1 MRDTVIPP
9 PSLRRGLGDGW
20 RTRSSQNPPPP
31 TPPQPR
37 RGANFGHSGR
47 DARAPQRW
55 RLALERFWRV
65 YVEFIRVGFV
75 NTLAYRLRYYTGIVT
90 YFIYVTVYY
99 FIWKAIYEH
108 SSTIEGFDF
117 SHILTYIAVGWII
130 RSFYFNNVDQDMAN
144 QVIEGKLA
152 MDLIKPVN
160 IQCMYVAQAFGE
172 SLFRA
177 GMLSLPTALALMLIY
192 PLRRP
197 ASLHH
202 FLAFLASVLLSF
214 FIVAAIN
221 FAVGTLAVRLK
232 SILGLLR
239 AKYFLLELF
248 SGLLLPISFFP
259 GVFQKIFK
267 LLPFQ
272 YISYIPVLLYLGK
285 INGGAIVGS
294 LALQLVWVVVLFLIG
309 DAMWKVSS
317 RKITIQGG

>member
-1 MRDTVIPP
+1 MRWTAV
-9 PSLRRGLGDGW
+9 
-20 RTRSSQNPPPP
+20 
-31 TPPQPR
+31 PQ
-37 RGANFGHSGR
+37 
-47 DARAPQRW
+47 
-55 RLALERFWRV
+55 RFWRV
-65 YVEFIRVGFV
+65 YAEFIRVGFV

-99 FIWKAIYEH
+99 FIWKAIYAH
-108 SSTIEGFDF
+108 SSSIGGFDF

-160 IQCMYVAQAFGE
+160 IQFMYVAQAFGE
-172 SLFRA
+172 CLFRA
-177 GMLSLPTALALMLIY
+177 GMLSLPSAVVLMLIY

-197 ASLHH
+197 ASLPH
-202 FLAFLASVLLSF
+202 FLAFLVSVLFSF
-214 FIVAAIN
+214 FLVAAIN

-259 GVFQKIFK
+259 QVFQKVFN

-285 INGGAIVGS
+285 INGRSIAGA
-294 LALQLVWVVVLFLIG
+294 LALQLFWVVVLFAVG
-309 DAMWKVSS
+309 DAMWKWSS

>member
-1 MRDTVIPP
+1 MRD
-9 PSLRRGLGDGW
+9 G
-20 RTRSSQNPPPP
+20 RT
-31 TPPQPR
+31 T
-37 RGANFGHSGR
+37 
-47 DARAPQRW
+47 QRW
-55 RLALERFWRV
+55 TAELQRLGRV
-65 YVEFIRVGFV
+65 YAEFIRVGFV

-99 FIWKAIYEH
+99 FIWRAIYAH
-108 SSTIEGFDF
+108 SSSIEGYDF
-117 SHILTYIAVGWII
+117 SNILTYIAVGWII

-160 IQCMYVAQAFGE
+160 IQYMYVAQAFGE

-177 GMLSLPTALALMLIY
+177 GMLSLPTALLLMLIY

-248 SGLLLPISFFP
+248 SGLLLPIIFFP
-259 GVFQKIFK
+259 EVLQKVFRF
-267 LLPFQ
+267 LPFQ
-272 YISYIPVLLYLGK
+272 YISYIPVSLYLGK
-285 INGGAIVGS
+285 INGGAIAGS
-294 LALQLVWVVVLFLIG
+294 LALQLGWVVVLFIIG
-309 DAMWKVSS
+309 AAMWKWSS